1 MLGFLFDVVG
11 KGWVVVFKV
20 DFVEIGLMI
29 VCVLLVVFEF
39 GSICIVIMVF
49 GVELGV
55 IMKWY
60 VIFLKNRS
68 ILLWIL

>member
-1 MLGFLFDVVG
+1 
-11 KGWVVVFKV
+11 
-20 DFVEIGLMI
+20 MI

-68 ILLWIL
+68 ILLGIL